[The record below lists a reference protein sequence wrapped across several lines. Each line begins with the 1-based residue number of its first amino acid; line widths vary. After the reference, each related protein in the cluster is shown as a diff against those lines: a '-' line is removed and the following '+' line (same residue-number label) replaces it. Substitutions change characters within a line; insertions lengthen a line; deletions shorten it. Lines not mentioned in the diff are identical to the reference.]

1 MAARSLAAVHLTAGL
16 VTLALAQ
23 PLAAVNLA
31 ADWLDAAMVADA
43 GAAEPGGED
52 EGNEIIVSSSLA
64 RGRLELASP
73 VTLLQGDDLQR
84 SARPQIGDTIA
95 RVPGVSAATFGPN
108 ASRPVLRGLT
118 GERVRVL
125 TDGIGAFDVSNTSAD
140 HAVAIDPLTADR
152 IEVVRGPAALRFG
165 PSAAGGVV
173 NVLDSRIPAR
183 IPDSAISADLVAGLA
198 SAARER
204 NLAAGITARLAPE
217 LALRVGGNLLE
228 TGDLRSGGFVLG
240 PRLRQQAA
248 ASSNPDVRAL
258 ASLRGRIANSDASQ
272 RIGTVGLSYIA
283 GEDTFGVAVSH
294 LDTTYA
300 VPPRLD
306 VVNGAEAEEVFLDA
320 RQTRF
325 DLRGGIGLGGAT
337 VDRLDLRAG
346 YADYAH
352 VEGGADPEYD
362 GTRFANRA
370 LEVRLEATQARRG
383 SWGGVIGGQY
393 VRRDFEALGEEAFV
407 PPNLTEDAGLFT
419 VQEIKAGPLRFE
431 AGLRFDHRRITSP
444 IRGFER
450 AFSKVSGSLGA
461 VWRVSEEWRVVG
473 NLSTTARPPA
483 AEELLANGPHVGTQ
497 AFEVGD
503 PMLGIERG
511 NGGEVGLRGRGRGW
525 RLELSAYATRFNNF
539 IYQIETGNIVGDLP
553 EFRFVS
559 NPARLWGLELDA
571 GMDLV
576 TIGGIDISSAV
587 VADLVRVTI
596 RNQGPAPRIPP
607 ARILGELAARGT
619 NLTGRAEVEHVFGQS
634 RISALETPT
643 KRFTLVNLSLDW
655 QPFAERFP
663 GLNLSLQAN
672 NLFDVEARRHASL
685 LKDFAP
691 MPGRDVRLSLRW
703 KL

>member
-1 MAARSLAAVHLTAGL
+1 MVVDAEATA
-16 VTLALAQ
+16 
-23 PLAAVNLA
+23 P
-31 ADWLDAAMVADA
+31 
-43 GAAEPGGED
+43 PGENEGD
-52 EGNEIIVSSSLA
+52 EIVVSSSLA
-64 RGRLELASP
+64 RDRLDVASP
-73 VTLLQGDDLQR
+73 VSILRGEDLQR

-165 PSAAGGVV
+165 PSAVGGIV
-173 NVLDSRIPAR
+173 NVLDSRIPTR
-183 IPDSAISADLVAGLA
+183 IPENAVAADIVAGAA

-204 NLAAGITARLAPE
+204 NVAAGVTARLTPE

-228 TGDLRSGGFVLG
+228 TDDLRTGGFVLG

-248 ASSNPDVRAL
+248 ASSDPDIRAL
-258 ASLRGRIANSDASQ
+258 AALRGRIPNSDASQ
-272 RIGTVGLSYIA
+272 TIGMLGLSYIS
-283 GEDTFGVAVSH
+283 GQDTLGVAVSH
-294 LDTTYA
+294 LETTYA
-300 VPPRLD
+300 VPPRFD
-306 VVNGAEAEEVFLDA
+306 VVNGVPPEEVFLDA

-325 DLRGGIGLGGAT
+325 DLRGGIGLANG
-337 VDRLDLRAG
+337 VIERIDLRAG

-352 VEGGADPEYD
+352 IEGGADPD
-362 GTRFANRA
+362 DVGTRFANKG
-370 LEVRLEATQARRG
+370 LEVRIEATQARRG
-383 SWGGVIGGQY
+383 RWGGAIGGQY
-393 VRRDFEALGEEAFV
+393 VRRDFEAVGEEAFV
-407 PPNLTEDAGLFT
+407 PPNLTEDFGLFT
-419 VQEIKAGPLRFE
+419 VQEIAAGPLRFE
-431 AGLRFDHRRITSP
+431 AGVRFDHRRITSP
-444 IRGFER
+444 TRSFDR
-450 AFSKVSGSLGA
+450 SFTKVSGSLGA
-461 VWRVSEEWRVVG
+461 VWRVAEDWRLVG
-473 NLSTTARPPA
+473 NVSTTARPPA

-503 PMLGIERG
+503 PTLGIERG
-511 NGGEVGLRGRGRGW
+511 NGGEIGLRGRGKGW

-539 IYQIETGNIVGDLP
+539 IYQIETGNIVEDLP
-553 EFRFVS
+553 EFRFIS

-571 GMDLV
+571 GMDLATV
-576 TIGGIDISSAV
+576 GGIAISSAL
-587 VADLVRVTI
+587 VADLVRVNI
-596 RNQGPAPRIPP
+596 RNQGLAPRIPP

-619 NLTGRAEVEHVFGQS
+619 ALTGRAEIEHVFAQN

-643 KRFTLVNLSLDW
+643 ESFTLVNLSLDW
-655 QPFAERFP
+655 QPFAEAFP
-663 GLNLSLQAN
+663 GMNLSLQAN

-691 MPGRDVRLSLRW
+691 MPGRDLRLSLRW

>member
-1 MAARSLAAVHLTAGL
+1 MRAVLRTAGFSASILALTVAAPSHAETLLADSSADAAARG
-16 VTLALAQ
+16 
-23 PLAAVNLA
+23 
-31 ADWLDAAMVADA
+31 ADTDA
-43 GAAEPGGED
+43 PPRED
-52 EGNEIIVSSSLA
+52 EGGEIVVSATIARDRLDVPSSVSILDD
-64 RGRLELASP
+64 
-73 VTLLQGDDLQR
+73 TDLLR
-84 SARPQIGDTIA
+84 AARPQIGDTIA

-140 HAVAIDPLTADR
+140 HAVAIDPLTAER

-165 PSAAGGVV
+165 PSAVGGVV
-173 NVLDSRIPAR
+173 NVLDSRIPTR
-183 IPDSAISADLVAGLA
+183 IPDNAVAADIVAGVA

-204 NLAAGITARLAPE
+204 NVAAGVTARLTPE

-228 TGDLRSGGFVLG
+228 TGDLRTGGFILG
-240 PRLRQQAA
+240 PRLRQQAS
-248 ASSNPDVRAL
+248 ASGDPEVRAL
-258 ASLRGRIANSDASQ
+258 TSLRGRIPNSDASQ
-272 RIGTVGLSYIA
+272 TIGTVGLSYIS
-283 GEDTFGVAVSH
+283 GEDTLGVAMSR

-300 VPPRLD
+300 VPPRFD
-306 VVNGAEAEEVFLDA
+306 VVNGVPPEEVFLDA

-325 DLRGGIGLGGAT
+325 DLRGGLGLGNG
-337 VDRLDLRAG
+337 VIDRIDLRAG

-352 VEGGADPEYD
+352 VEGGADPGD
-362 GTRFANRA
+362 VGTRFANKG

-383 SWGGVIGGQY
+383 SWGGAVGGQY
-393 VRRDFEALGEEAFV
+393 VRRDFEAIGEEAFV
-407 PPNLTEDAGLFT
+407 PPNLTEDIGLFT
-419 VQEIKAGPLRFE
+419 VQEIEAGPLRFE
-431 AGLRFDHRRITSP
+431 AGVRFDHRRITSP
-444 IRGFER
+444 TRSFER
-450 AFSKVSGSLGA
+450 SFSKVSGSLGA
-461 VWRVSEEWRVVG
+461 VWRVAEEWRVVG
-473 NLSTTARPPA
+473 NISTTARPPA

-503 PMLGIERG
+503 PTLGIERG
-511 NGGEVGLRGRGRGW
+511 NGGEIGLRGRGEGW

-539 IYQIETGNIVGDLP
+539 IYQIETGNIVEDLP

-571 GMDLV
+571 GMDLA
-576 TIGGIDISSAV
+576 TIGGVEISSAL
-587 VADLVRVTI
+587 VADLVRVNI

-619 NLTGRAEVEHVFGQS
+619 TLTGRAEVEHVFAQN

-643 KRFTLVNLSLDW
+643 DSFTLVNLSLDW

-663 GLNLSLQAN
+663 GLNLSFQAN

-691 MPGRDVRLSLRW
+691 MPGRDLRLSLRW